1 MRPLTA
7 TALLEAWER
16 GRTVSPLHRALLLL
30 ALAWPE
36 WSQEQLAQLPLGRRD
51 ALLFRLREGIFGPHL
66 ASVVDCPACGER
78 LEFVLDSAQLAPDAG
93 LPQLSDAPPQPITPQ
108 SITVETRLDD
118 RALAITLRPPTSADL
133 AGVLQDADPEA
144 DPQAAREALLRR
156 CLLDVQPLDVQPLD
170 ETASP
175 VELPQPL
182 PEPLV
187 AALSQALEA
196 GDPLADLR
204 LDLTCPACEHAWQ
217 APFDILAF
225 FWQEIDDWA
234 WRTLREVHLLAR
246 SYGWS
251 EQAILSMS
259 AWRRRIYLEMV
270 QA

>member
-7 TALLEAWER
+7 TALLDAWER
-16 GRTVSPLHRALLLL
+16 GRTASPLHRALLLL

-51 ALLFRLREGIFGPHL
+51 ALLLQLREGIFGPRL

-78 LEFVLDSAQLAPDAG
+78 LEFVLDSSQLAPDAG
-93 LPQLSDAPPQPITPQ
+93 LPQLPDAPPEP
-108 SITVETRLDD
+108 ITVEARLDD
-118 RALAITLRPPTSADL
+118 QALAITLRPPTSADL
-133 AGVLQDADPEA
+133 AGVLQEMGPEA
-144 DPQAAREALLRR
+144 DPGLARDALLRR
-156 CLLDVQPLDVQPLD
+156 CLLDVQPLD
-170 ETASP
+170 ETEAP
-175 VELPQPL
+175 AQLPQPL

-196 GDPLADLR
+196 ADPLADLR

-217 APFDILAF
+217 APFDILGF
-225 FWQEIDDWA
+225 LWQEIDDWA

-251 EQAILSMS
+251 EQAILAMS